1 MPNDEV
7 RGAKVESQRRLTF
20 LDLGAFSANA
30 TASPAARMG
39 CPPGV
44 KGIRIIGI
52 HVLGSSIPS
61 DPDGTMLLNVLV
73 FDASEAGDD
82 TIISSEDLESLLLVA
97 NQFYEATLAAETAE
111 VQNTLYPGDSLR
123 ATLVN
128 NSAGIT
134 TNPNVTL
141 CVEWHPVPDED
152 ELERVGRASD
162 YQP

>member
-20 LDLGAFSANA
+20 LDLGAFTANA
-30 TASPAARMG
+30 TASPAARTG

-44 KGIRIIGI
+44 KGMRIIGI
-52 HVLGSSIPS
+52 HVLGSSVPS

-73 FDASEAGDD
+73 KDATEAADD
-82 TIISSEDLESLLLVA
+82 TIVASEDLETLLAVA
-97 NQFYEATLAAETAE
+97 DQFYEATLAAETAE

-123 ATLVN
+123 ATFVS
-128 NSAGIT
+128 NSAAIS

-141 CVEWHPVPDED
+141 CMEWRPVPDEA
-152 ELERVGRASD
+152 ELERIGRATD